1 MNIKGIGIHRATA
14 LNAREKSRMEKYK
27 AAQRRKGKKK

>member
-14 LNAREKSRMEKYK
+14 LNAREKRRLDKYR
-27 AAQRRKGKKK
+27 AAQRRKAGKK